1 MELKSWLIAK
11 SLNTSPLKSPPSMP
25 VSRSLSEVIVP
36 PPPAS
41 TGLKYAQAAAAGVSQ
56 EKTHKRDESNKA
68 VENAWAEPPKI
79 GDHST
84 TRQSSIGDS
93 QPSRS
98 SETTLSQSLLASQ
111 YPAAKSVSHIP
122 MLINLH

>member
-1 MELKSWLIAK
+1 MGLCTFVAK

-56 EKTHKRDESNKA
+56 EKGHKRDESNKA

-79 GDHST
+79 GDHP

-93 QPSRS
+93 QQSRS
-98 SETTLSQSLLASQ
+98 GESSLSQSLLASQ
-111 YPAAKSVSHIP
+111 YPAAKSVGHKGGI
-122 MLINLH
+122 